1 MNYTIEK
8 YQNCKRFNDQYED
21 IYRFLLRAEKLDY
34 NEHFHWG
41 RFEWMHRHSYL
52 DTAKLTSIVI
62 FRDADGEIVG
72 LITYDTSYDDR
83 TYLIHTSEDVQLLNK
98 MVDTVLAGEE
108 SKAIIKMNSK
118 DDALCAVLR
127 KRQFERTHRDNTVL
141 ALDLSQELECRISGD
156 YSISQ
161 PGFDVDNWQYQLVI
175 HRGFDNADIPE
186 KWSDEV
192 LALTPNENAELKI
205 FALRGD
211 EYCAH
216 CGLWYTEGDTAYVE
230 PVVTVP
236 QHRGQGLAKAVVYE
250 ACNRARKLGATRA
263 TVLSDQEFYH
273 RIGFECSSEVYCWE
287 KEVKNDFGS

>member
-1 MNYTIEK
+1 MHYTIER
-8 YQNCKRFNDQYED
+8 YRNCERFNAQYQQ
-21 IYRFLLRAEKLDY
+21 ITRFLLRAEKLEY

-52 DTAKLTSIVI
+52 DVDKLTSIVI

-83 TYLIHTSEDVQLLNK
+83 TYLIHTSEDTQLLNA
-98 MVDTVLAGEE
+98 MVDTILADEE
-108 SKAIIKMNSK
+108 SKAIIKVNSK
-118 DDALCAVLR
+118 DDSLCAVLR
-127 KRQFERTHRDNTVL
+127 KRQFERTHLDNTVL
-141 ALDLSQELECRISGD
+141 TLDLSQELDCRISGD

-161 PGFDVDNWQYQLVI
+161 PGFDVDDWQYQLVI
-175 HRGFDNADIPE
+175 HKGFDNEGIPE
-186 KWSDEV
+186 KWADEV
-192 LALTPNENAELKI
+192 LELTPNENADLKI
-205 FALRGD
+205 FALQSG

-236 QHRGQGLAKAVVYE
+236 QHRGKGLAKAVVYE
-250 ACNRARKLGATRA
+250 ACNRARKLGARRA
-263 TVLSDQEFYH
+263 TVLSDQGFYY

-287 KEVKNDFGS
+287 KEIEK

>member
-1 MNYTIEK
+1 MMRYIMERYETCE
-8 YQNCKRFNDQYED
+8 RFNAQYRE
-21 IYRFLLRAEKLDY
+21 IHRFLLRAEKLGY

-52 DTAKLTSIVI
+52 DIDKLTSIVI
-62 FRDADGEIVG
+62 FKDADGEIVG
-72 LITYDTSYDDR
+72 LITYDTSFDDR
-83 TYLIHTSEDVQLLNK
+83 VYLIHTSEDADLLNA

-108 SKAIIKMNSK
+108 RKAVIKVDAK

-141 ALDLSQELECRISGD
+141 ALDLCRDLEYHISD
-156 YSISQ
+156 AYRISQ
-161 PGFDVDNWQYQLVI
+161 PGSDVDDWHYQLVI
-175 HRGFDNADIPE
+175 HKGFDNEGIPE

-192 LALTPNENAELKI
+192 LEPTPNENADLKV
-205 FALRGD
+205 FAVQGD
-211 EYCAH
+211 GYCAH

-236 QHRGQGLAKAVVYE
+236 QHRKQGLAKAVVYE
-250 ACNRARKLGATRA
+250 ACDRARKLGARRA
-263 TVLSDQEFYH
+263 IVLSDQEFYY

-287 KEVKNDFGS
+287 KEV

>member
-1 MNYTIEK
+1 MHYTIER
-8 YQNCKRFNDQYED
+8 YRNCVRFNEQYQKL
-21 IYRFLLRAEKLDY
+21 YQFLLHAEKLEY

-52 DTAKLTSIVI
+52 DIDRLTSIVI

-83 TYLIHTSEDVQLLNK
+83 TYLIHTSEDADLLNA
-98 MVDTVLAGEE
+98 MVDAVLAGEE
-108 SKAIIKMNSK
+108 SKAIIKVNSK

-127 KRQFERTHRDNTVL
+127 ERQFERTHRDNTVL
-141 ALDLSQELECRISGD
+141 TLDLSRELEYSLSED

-161 PGFDVDNWQYQLVI
+161 PGFDVDDWQYQLVI
-175 HRGFDNADIPE
+175 HKGFDNEGIPE

-192 LALTPNENAELKI
+192 LALTPNENADLKV
-205 FALRGD
+205 FAIAED
-211 EYCAH
+211 IYCAH

-236 QHRGQGLAKAVVYE
+236 QHRGQRLAKTVVYE
-250 ACNRARKLGATRA
+250 ACNRARKLGAKKA
-263 TVLSDQEFYH
+263 IVLSDQEFYY

-287 KEVKNDFGS
+287 KEIEE

>member
-1 MNYTIEK
+1 MMRYIMERYETCE
-8 YQNCKRFNDQYED
+8 RFNAQYRE
-21 IYRFLLRAEKLDY
+21 IYRFLLRAEKLGY

-52 DTAKLTSIVI
+52 DIDKLTSIVI
-62 FRDADGEIVG
+62 FKDADGEIVS
-72 LITYDTSYDDR
+72 LITYDTSFDDR
-83 TYLIHTSEDVQLLNK
+83 VYLIHTSEDADLLNA

-108 SKAIIKMNSK
+108 RKAVIKVDAK

-141 ALDLSQELECRISGD
+141 ALDLCRDLEYHISD
-156 YSISQ
+156 AYRISQ
-161 PGFDVDNWQYQLVI
+161 PGSDVDDWQYQLVI
-175 HRGFDNADIPE
+175 HKGFDNEGIPE

-192 LALTPNENAELKI
+192 LEPTPNENADLKV
-205 FALRGD
+205 FAVQGD
-211 EYCAH
+211 GYCAH

-236 QHRGQGLAKAVVYE
+236 QHRKQGLAKAVVYE
-250 ACNRARKLGATRA
+250 ACDRARKLGARRA
-263 TVLSDQEFYH
+263 IVLSDQEFYY

-287 KEVKNDFGS
+287 KEV

>member
-1 MNYTIEK
+1 MHYTIER
-8 YQNCKRFNDQYED
+8 YRNCVRFNEQYQKL
-21 IYRFLLRAEKLDY
+21 YQFLLHAEKLEY

-52 DTAKLTSIVI
+52 DIDRLTSIVI

-83 TYLIHTSEDVQLLNK
+83 TYLIHTSEDADLLNA
-98 MVDTVLAGEE
+98 MVDAVLAGEE
-108 SKAIIKMNSK
+108 SKAIIKVNSK

-127 KRQFERTHRDNTVL
+127 ERQFERTHRDNTVL
-141 ALDLSQELECRISGD
+141 TLDLSRELEYSLSED

-161 PGFDVDNWQYQLVI
+161 PGFDVDDWQYQLVI
-175 HRGFDNADIPE
+175 HKGFDNEGIPE

-192 LALTPNENAELKI
+192 LALTPNENADLKV
-205 FALRGD
+205 FAIAED
-211 EYCAH
+211 IYCAH

-236 QHRGQGLAKAVVYE
+236 QHRGQRLAKTVVYE
-250 ACNRARKLGATRA
+250 ACNRARKLGAKKA
-263 TVLSDQEFYH
+263 IVLSDQEFYY

-287 KEVKNDFGS
+287 REMEK

>member
-1 MNYTIEK
+1 MHYTIER
-8 YQNCKRFNDQYED
+8 YQNCVRFNEQYQEL
-21 IYRFLLRAEKLDY
+21 YQFLLHAEKLEY

-52 DTAKLTSIVI
+52 DIDRLTSIVI

-83 TYLIHTSEDVQLLNK
+83 TYLIHTSEDADLLNA
-98 MVDTVLAGEE
+98 MVDAVLAGEE
-108 SKAIIKMNSK
+108 SKAIIKVNSK

-127 KRQFERTHRDNTVL
+127 ERQFERTHRDNTVL
-141 ALDLSQELECRISGD
+141 TLDLSRELEYSLSED

-161 PGFDVDNWQYQLVI
+161 PGFDADDWQYQLVI
-175 HRGFDNADIPE
+175 HKGFDNEGIPE

-192 LALTPNENAELKI
+192 LALTPNENADLKV
-205 FALRGD
+205 FAIAED
-211 EYCAH
+211 IYCAH

-236 QHRGQGLAKAVVYE
+236 QHRGQRLAKTVVYE
-250 ACNRARKLGATRA
+250 ACNRARKLGAKKA
-263 TVLSDQEFYH
+263 IVLSDQEFYY

-287 KEVKNDFGS
+287 REMEK

>member
-1 MNYTIEK
+1 MHYTIER
-8 YQNCKRFNDQYED
+8 YRNCVRFNEQYQEL
-21 IYRFLLRAEKLDY
+21 YQFLLHAEKLEY

-52 DTAKLTSIVI
+52 DIDRLTSIVI
-62 FRDADGEIVG
+62 FRDTDGEIVG

-83 TYLIHTSEDVQLLNK
+83 TYLIHTSEDADLLNA
-98 MVDTVLAGEE
+98 MVDAVLAGEE
-108 SKAIIKMNSK
+108 SKAIIKVNSK

-127 KRQFERTHRDNTVL
+127 GRQFERTHRDNTVL
-141 ALDLSQELECRISGD
+141 TLDLSRELEYSLSED

-161 PGFDVDNWQYQLVI
+161 PGFDVDDWQYQLVI
-175 HRGFDNADIPE
+175 HKGFDNESIPE

-192 LALTPNENAELKI
+192 LALTPNENADLKV
-205 FALRGD
+205 FAIAED
-211 EYCAH
+211 IYCAH

-236 QHRGQGLAKAVVYE
+236 QHRGQRLAKTVVYE
-250 ACNRARKLGATRA
+250 ACNRARKLGAKKA
-263 TVLSDQEFYH
+263 IVLSDQEFYY

-287 KEVKNDFGS
+287 KEIEE

>member
-1 MNYTIEK
+1 MHYTIER
-8 YQNCKRFNDQYED
+8 YQNCVRFNEQYQEL
-21 IYRFLLRAEKLDY
+21 YQFLLHAEKLEY

-52 DTAKLTSIVI
+52 DIDRLTSIVT

-83 TYLIHTSEDVQLLNK
+83 TYLIHTSENADLLNA
-98 MVDTVLAGEE
+98 MVDAVLAGEE
-108 SKAIIKMNSK
+108 SKAIIKVNSK
-118 DDALCAVLR
+118 DDALCAVLQE
-127 KRQFERTHRDNTVL
+127 RQFKRTHRDNTVL
-141 ALDLSQELECRISGD
+141 TLDLSRELEYSLSED

-161 PGFDVDNWQYQLVI
+161 PGFDVDDWQYQLVI
-175 HRGFDNADIPE
+175 HKGFDNEGIPE

-192 LALTPNENAELKI
+192 LALTPNENADLKV
-205 FALRGD
+205 FAIAED
-211 EYCAH
+211 IYCAH

-236 QHRGQGLAKAVVYE
+236 QHRGQGLAKTVVYE
-250 ACNRARKLGATRA
+250 ACNRARKLGAKRA
-263 TVLSDQEFYH
+263 TVLSDQKFYY

-287 KEVKNDFGS
+287 KEIEE

>member
-1 MNYTIEK
+1 MHYTIER
-8 YQNCKRFNDQYED
+8 YQNCVRFNEQYQEL
-21 IYRFLLRAEKLDY
+21 YQFLLHAEKLEY

-52 DTAKLTSIVI
+52 DIDRLTSIVI

-83 TYLIHTSEDVQLLNK
+83 TYLIHTSEDADLLNA
-98 MVDTVLAGEE
+98 MVDAVLAGEE
-108 SKAIIKMNSK
+108 SKAIIKVNSK
-118 DDALCAVLR
+118 DDALCAVLQE
-127 KRQFERTHRDNTVL
+127 RQFKRTHRDNTVL
-141 ALDLSQELECRISGD
+141 TLDLSRELEYSLSED

-161 PGFDVDNWQYQLVI
+161 PGFDVDDWQYQLVI
-175 HRGFDNADIPE
+175 HKGFDNEGIPE

-192 LALTPNENAELKI
+192 LALTPNENADLKV
-205 FALRGD
+205 FAIAED
-211 EYCAH
+211 IYCAH

-236 QHRGQGLAKAVVYE
+236 QHRGQGLAKTVVYE
-250 ACNRARKLGATRA
+250 ACNRARKLGAKRA
-263 TVLSDQEFYH
+263 TVLSDQKFYY

-287 KEVKNDFGS
+287 KEIEE

>member
-1 MNYTIEK
+1 MHYTIER
-8 YQNCKRFNDQYED
+8 YRNCVRFNEQYQEL
-21 IYRFLLRAEKLDY
+21 YQFLLHAEKLEY

-52 DTAKLTSIVI
+52 DIDRLTSIVI

-83 TYLIHTSEDVQLLNK
+83 TYLIHTSEDADLLNA
-98 MVDTVLAGEE
+98 MVDAVLAGEE
-108 SKAIIKMNSK
+108 SKAIIKVNSK
-118 DDALCAVLR
+118 DDALCAVLQE
-127 KRQFERTHRDNTVL
+127 RQFKRTHRDNTVL
-141 ALDLSQELECRISGD
+141 TLDLSRELEYSLSKD

-161 PGFDVDNWQYQLVI
+161 PGFDVDDWQYQLVI
-175 HRGFDNADIPE
+175 HKGFDNEGIPE

-192 LALTPNENAELKI
+192 LALTPNENADLKV
-205 FALRGD
+205 FAVAED
-211 EYCAH
+211 IYCAH

-236 QHRGQGLAKAVVYE
+236 QHRGQRLAKTVVYE
-250 ACNRARKLGATRA
+250 ACNRARKLGAKKA
-263 TVLSDQEFYH
+263 IVLSDQEFYY

-287 KEVKNDFGS
+287 KEIEE

>member
-1 MNYTIEK
+1 MHYTIER
-8 YQNCKRFNDQYED
+8 YQNCVRFNEQYQEL
-21 IYRFLLRAEKLDY
+21 YQFLLHAEKLEY

-52 DTAKLTSIVI
+52 DIDRLTSIVI

-83 TYLIHTSEDVQLLNK
+83 TYLIHTSEDADLLNA
-98 MVDTVLAGEE
+98 MVDAVLAGEE
-108 SKAIIKMNSK
+108 SKAIIKVNSK

-141 ALDLSQELECRISGD
+141 TLDLSRELEYSLSED

-161 PGFDVDNWQYQLVI
+161 PGFDVDDWQYQLVI
-175 HRGFDNADIPE
+175 HKGFDNEGIPE

-192 LALTPNENAELKI
+192 LALTPNENADLKV
-205 FALRGD
+205 FAIAED
-211 EYCAH
+211 IYCAH

-236 QHRGQGLAKAVVYE
+236 QHRGQGLAKTVVYE
-250 ACNRARKLGATRA
+250 ACNRARKLGAKRA
-263 TVLSDQEFYH
+263 TVLSDQKFYY

-287 KEVKNDFGS
+287 KEIEE

>member
-1 MNYTIEK
+1 MHYTIER
-8 YQNCKRFNDQYED
+8 YQNCVRFNEQYQEL
-21 IYRFLLRAEKLDY
+21 YQFLLHAEKLEY

-52 DTAKLTSIVI
+52 DIDRLTSIVI

-83 TYLIHTSEDVQLLNK
+83 TYLIHTSEDADLLNA
-98 MVDTVLAGEE
+98 MVDAVLAGEE
-108 SKAIIKMNSK
+108 SKAIIKVNSK

-127 KRQFERTHRDNTVL
+127 ERQFERTHRDNTVL
-141 ALDLSQELECRISGD
+141 TLDLSQELEYSLSED

-161 PGFDVDNWQYQLVI
+161 PGFDVDDWQYQLVI
-175 HRGFDNADIPE
+175 HKGFDNEGIPE

-192 LALTPNENAELKI
+192 LALTPNENADLKV
-205 FALRGD
+205 FAIAED
-211 EYCAH
+211 IYCAH

-236 QHRGQGLAKAVVYE
+236 QHRGQGLAKTVVYE
-250 ACNRARKLGATRA
+250 ACNRARKLGAKRA
-263 TVLSDQEFYH
+263 TVLSDQKFYY

-287 KEVKNDFGS
+287 KEIEE